1 MVHAYDQKQ
10 NVALRAGNYVVI
22 VDYDGGSKKEQ
33 PFSIAAGKRTDVK
46 VAK

>member
-10 NVALRAGNYVVI
+10 SVALRAGNYVAI
-22 VDYDGGSKKEQ
+22 IEYDGGSKKEQ

-46 VAK
+46 VSK